1 MVTENAVKYLKK
13 NGKAEAYI
21 CGDKNKRSCGL
32 DGELTDLK
40 CGNCEYSSGQM
51 GVNTINEKALIY
63 YNSDGFFTYS
73 NEKNDKP

>member
-13 NGKAEAYI
+13 NGKVAAYI
-21 CGDKNKRSCGL
+21 CGDKYNKSCGL

-40 CGNCEYSSGQM
+40 CSTCGYASGKM
-51 GVNTINEKALIY
+51 GVNTIDEKALIY